1 MKKTLVYT
9 NDISSEEFKEMLQ
22 DYMTDEEVSS
32 MSYDELYDR
41 MSEYLDDE
49 HRRVCADLNVQ
60 YNMPILVVAD
70 LGLWN
75 GRH

>member
-9 NDISSEEFKEMLQ
+9 NDISSEEFKEMLR
-22 DYMTDEEVSS
+22 DYMTDEEVSL
-32 MSYDELYDR
+32 MSYDEFYNR

-60 YNMPILVVAD
+60 YNMPILVVTD
-70 LGLWN
+70 LGL
-75 GRH
+75 

>member
-9 NDISSEEFKEMLQ
+9 NDISDEEFKEMLR

-49 HRRVCADLNVQ
+49 HRCVCADLNV
-60 YNMPILVVAD
+60 
-70 LGLWN
+70 
-75 GRH
+75 

>member
-9 NDISSEEFKEMLQ
+9 NDISDEEFKEMLR

-32 MSYDELYDR
+32 MSYDELYNR

-49 HRRVCADLNVQ
+49 HRRVCGSQCA
-60 YNMPILVVAD
+60 I
-70 LGLWN
+70 
-75 GRH
+75 